1 MALLE
6 YINKGVDKIIPY
18 EPGRPIVEVAR
29 EFGLNLDHVIK
40 IASNESPLGVSPLA
54 LEAIKNSAG
63 KMNLYPDGGAF
74 YLKNKLSERFN
85 ILPEQLIVGNGSN
98 EVLEFIAHCFLSRN
112 TSMIMSKHAFV
123 IYKLLGV
130 MSESEV
136 IEVPMKEKLTHD
148 LDAMLAAVKD
158 NTRIIYICNPN
169 NPTGSMVDDD
179 DITRFMNKV
188 PDDILVVFDEAYA
201 EICQRKM
208 PDTLSY
214 VHEGR
219 NVIVLRSFSKA
230 YGLAGLRVGYGITT
244 PELAKAFNKP
254 RQPFNCNGM
263 AQIAA
268 TAALDDHNFIL
279 KTKELYKQGI
289 AQIISACKK
298 FKLEYIHP
306 YANFILIKVGNG
318 AEIFQKLQK
327 EGVIVRPMA
336 AYMLPGWI
344 RVSIGT
350 KKDNDKFISTLREI
364 LQAEI
369 E

>member
-18 EPGRPIVEVAR
+18 EPGRPIAEVAR
-29 EFGLNLDHVIK
+29 EFGLNLDHVVK

-54 LEAIKNSAG
+54 LKAIKSSAE
-63 KMNLYPDGGAF
+63 KMNFYPDGGAF
-74 YLKNKLSERFN
+74 YLKNKLSERYN
-85 ILPEQLIVGNGSN
+85 ILPEQLIIGNGSN
-98 EVLEFIAHCFLSRN
+98 EVLEFIAHCFLSKDS
-112 TSMIMSKHAFV
+112 SMVMSKHAFI

-148 LDAMLAAVKD
+148 LDAILDAIKD
-158 NTRIIYICNPN
+158 NTRVIFICNPN
-169 NPTGSMVDDD
+169 NPTGSMVENSE
-179 DITRFMNKV
+179 IVEFMKKV
-188 PDDILVVFDEAYA
+188 PHDILVVFDEAYA
-201 EICQRKM
+201 EICQREM

-244 PELAKAFNKP
+244 PELAKALNKP
-254 RQPFNCNGM
+254 RQPFNCNRM
-263 AQIAA
+263 AQVAA
-268 TAALDDHNFIL
+268 TAALDDHDFIL
-279 KTKELYKQGI
+279 RTKELYKNGI
-289 AQIISACKK
+289 EQIISACKS
-298 FKLEYIHP
+298 FNLEYIHP
-306 YANFILIKVGNG
+306 YANFILVKVGNG

-327 EGVIVRPMA
+327 KGIIVRPMA
-336 AYMLPGWI
+336 AYMLPEWI

-350 KKDNDKFISTLREI
+350 KKDNNKFITTLTEI
-364 LQAEI
+364 LKE
-369 E
+369 